1 MKLFWVACW
10 LSSVERIVAAV
21 LTPQPVTLIRLYA
34 YGGAS
39 SSTPTDD
46 VAVLLFHGQCWWQS
60 LVPNH
65 SDRNDTAMLVW
76 NNNNNNTVEDD
87 SIQACCNAS
96 VVAISNIRQHNIPD
110 DDDDDDDAMRIV
122 LRSVSLDPIEQIR
135 AVCLQSIARIVSS
148 ALLLNRIDDDDYG
161 GGGGGGG
168 LDQHHMLPTSLYS
181 FVYSKT
187 ITHPTRTL
195 STSSSSSYLS
205 SILPPPPYHLTL
217 VTQKQYQFHA
227 HRPELFRLVTD
238 DDVAVRMES
247 TTPLKDRYSFFI
259 FHPRNATNTQH
270 PLKAYPWRIQLWT
283 NLSETGGMHR
293 DMYHTLQFQPPPPP
307 PLLLSS
313 SSSSSLPFPS
323 YIHNNISLY
332 MLLHIPSDL
341 YLNVEDCFRWE
352 KQQDRFT
359 SHRADGTNHRNSS
372 SSSSSSHM
380 QIVDITVVPNAIP
393 HYVIDQEEPAFASP
407 SHAILVHIQLL
418 FTVHDDHQQQHQD
431 HLPPTVLTVEFATK
445 LHVRY
450 PPTWA
455 PPSPPR
461 NVFDPHYHHHHHNF
475 RSVIIPPPIL
485 VSGTIV
491 PTSLDDDDDDT
502 NHDRSRPILPRRIPY
517 DPLVLPAKAIVAPQL
532 LQLWVAPG
540 HQSHFLYVVWVTIT
554 VAMIGSIRML
564 QDISFVSV
572 WG

>member
-10 LSSVERIVAAV
+10 LSFVERSIAAV
-21 LTPQPVTLIRLYA
+21 LTPHPATDTLIRLYA
-34 YGGAS
+34 FSGGAS
-39 SSTPTDD
+39 TQTDDD
-46 VAVLLFHGQCWWQS
+46 VAVVLLFHGQCLWS

-65 SDRNDTAMLVW
+65 SSDRNDTAMLW
-76 NNNNNNTVEDD
+76 NNSTVEED

-96 VVAISNIRQHNIPD
+96 VVTISNILQHNVQND
-110 DDDDDDDAMRIV
+110 DTDEDDAMRIV

-135 AVCLQSIARIVSS
+135 MVCLQSIARIVSS
-148 ALLLNRIDDDDYG
+148 ALLLLNRNDDNDDDDDNG
-161 GGGGGGG
+161 SG
-168 LDQHHMLPTSLYS
+168 LDQHHMLPTLYS

-195 STSSSSSYLS
+195 PTSSSSSSSSSSYLS
-205 SILPPPPYHLTL
+205 SIRPPPPYHLTL
-217 VTQKQYQFHA
+217 VTQKQYQFHL
-227 HRPELFRLVTD
+227 HHPELFRLVTD
-238 DDVAVRMES
+238 DDIAVRMES
-247 TTPLKDRYSFFI
+247 TTPQGDRYSFSI
-259 FHPRNATNTQH
+259 FHPCNTTNTKH
-270 PLKAYPWRIQLWT
+270 PPKAYPWRIQLWT

-293 DMYHTLQFQPPPPP
+293 DMYHTIQFQPPPP
-307 PLLLSS
+307 
-313 SSSSSLPFPS
+313 SSSLPFPS

-352 KQQDRFT
+352 KKQDRFT
-359 SHRADGTNHRNSS
+359 SHRADGTKHSS
-372 SSSSSSHM
+372 SGSGSSSSHI
-380 QIVDITVVPNAIP
+380 QIVDITVVPNSIP
-393 HYVIDQEEPAFASP
+393 HYVIDQEEPAFVSP
-407 SHAILVHIQLL
+407 SHAILVHVQLL
-418 FTVHDDHQQQHQD
+418 YTVHQD
-431 HLPPTVLTVEFATK
+431 HLPPTVVTVEFATK

-455 PPSPPR
+455 PSPPR
-461 NVFDPHYHHHHHNF
+461 NVFDPHYHRQHNF

-491 PTSLDDDDDDT
+491 LMSVDDDDVDDT
-502 NHDRSRPILPRRIPY
+502 NHDRSRPMPIPPRRIPY
-517 DPLVLPAKAIVAPQL
+517 DPLVLPAKAVVAPQL